1 MMAEPVMVILTH
13 RKVLAIEIRL
23 SRKTVSQLMG
33 LKLSQVLNAGAIDL
47 SGFQTCKKKRSDV
60 QRKTTG
66 AADEEH
72 IGKI

>member
-1 MMAEPVMVILTH
+1 MVIRTPGN
-13 RKVLAIEIRL
+13 RSKVRFPSGKA
-23 SRKTVSQLMG
+23 VSQLMG
-33 LKLSQVLNAGAIDL
+33 LESCQVLDAGPIEPN
-47 SGFQTCKKKRSDV
+47 GFLKCKKKRSDV